1 MTAPTFAAWTAWLAF
16 LGPEE
21 GVLSR
26 TASDPG
32 NWTGGAVGRGTLVGT
47 KYGISAASYPT
58 LDIAA
63 LTLDQANA
71 IRQTDF
77 WDKVRGDELPAPIA
91 FMVTDAAFMSG
102 PDRAIRQ
109 MQQALGVSP
118 VDGVL
123 GAHTLAAAHA
133 AKTLDFL
140 DRVRGAPAVVPQHAG
155 TMVGRQRRVDP
166 AAISRRPH
174 RFGAGS
180 FLSWD
185 ARHISAATFF
195 ATARWANCSG

>member
-21 GVLSR
+21 GTLSL
-26 TASDPG
+26 DPTDTG

-140 DRVRGAPAVVPQHAG
+140 TEFAALRLLFLNTLGPWSVDKGGWIRRLFHGALTASG
-155 TMVGRQRRVDP
+155 L
-166 AAISRRPH
+166 AAS
-174 RFGAGS
+174 
-180 FLSWD
+180 
-185 ARHISAATFF
+185 
-195 ATARWANCSG
+195 